1 MLNQPLAGEYAPFYQ
16 NYINKAVEA
25 ANCDVLQLLTQLK
38 DSTYQFFH
46 NIPAEKADFAY
57 AEGKWTIKELLGH
70 IIDAERVFAYRVLC
84 ISRKEQQNL
93 PGFDENEF
101 VTNSNFRRRT
111 INDLAQEFKS
121 VRESNLHMLWALTD
135 DQTALTGTANGSP
148 VSVRALA
155 YIMAGHELHHLNIIR
170 ERYL

>member
-1 MLNQPLAGEYAPFYQ
+1 MLNQPAVGEYAPFYQ
-16 NYINKAVEA
+16 NYINKAIEA
-25 ANCDVLQLLTQLK
+25 ANGDILQLLAQLK

-84 ISRKEQQNL
+84 ISRKEQKNL

-101 VTNSNFRRRT
+101 VANSNFRQRT
-111 INDLAQEFKS
+111 LGDLAAEFES
-121 VRESNLHMLWALTD
+121 VRESNLHLLRALTEE
-135 DQTALTGTANGSP
+135 QAVLTGTANGSA
-148 VSVRALA
+148 VSVRGLA